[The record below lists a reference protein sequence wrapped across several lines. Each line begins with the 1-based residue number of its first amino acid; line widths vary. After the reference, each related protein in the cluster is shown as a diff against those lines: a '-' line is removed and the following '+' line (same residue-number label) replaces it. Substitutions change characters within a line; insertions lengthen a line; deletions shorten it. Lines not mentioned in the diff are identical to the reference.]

1 LSQESGDKT
10 PMNENKPTYFGDL
23 NKVPHWYALRTK
35 YRHEKKVD
43 NRLQEKG
50 LTSYLPLN
58 TVYHKWSD
66 RQKKITV
73 PLFSC
78 YVFVYMIMKDQLRI
92 LQTDG
97 AVNLVSFNG
106 KPSPIPENQ
115 IDAIK
120 LVLGEKNTVEQVRS
134 FTPGKKV
141 RIKQGV
147 FKGLEGVLVENK
159 NNYRFVICIDSIN
172 QGIALDIGMNDLEL
186 V

>member
-1 LSQESGDKT
+1 
-10 PMNENKPTYFGDL
+10 
-23 NKVPHWYALRTK
+23 
-35 YRHEKKVD
+35 
-43 NRLQEKG
+43 
-50 LTSYLPLN
+50 
-58 TVYHKWSD
+58 
-66 RQKKITV
+66 
-73 PLFSC
+73 
-78 YVFVYMIMKDQLRI
+78 MKDQLRI

-172 QGIALDIGMNDLEL
+172 QGIALDIGMKDLEL